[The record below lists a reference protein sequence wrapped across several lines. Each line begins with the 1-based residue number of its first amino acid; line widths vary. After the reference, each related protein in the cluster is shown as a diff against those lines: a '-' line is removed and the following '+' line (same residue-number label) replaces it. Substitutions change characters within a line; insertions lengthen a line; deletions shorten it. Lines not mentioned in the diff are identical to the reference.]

1 MVGPLMPHRIV
12 MLGVGYQALLER
24 ETRTPLHRTVSHPAP
39 QASGRGEKGKGVTPA
54 GRVPQRCC
62 SALLSLP
69 ALKRQAA
76 LVQPAVMLPSTLQS
90 RETLREATS
99 RAAGSGGRRRAVS
112 RSVARAPAESQGPS
126 VGAVTGLLRPGP
138 VVWQTPGPP
147 APARWEWEEAPAS
160 PAAEE
165 MEVTRTHMCDSCRW
179 VYMTFHGWSECACG

>member
-76 LVQPAVMLPSTLQS
+76 LVQPALMLPSTLQS

-138 VVWQTPGPP
+138 VVWQTPGP
-147 APARWEWEEAPAS
+147 AS
-160 PAAEE
+160 SCALGVGGSAGQSGRGGDGGHTYTHVRQLQMGLHDVSW
-165 MEVTRTHMCDSCRW
+165 ME
-179 VYMTFHGWSECACG
+179 